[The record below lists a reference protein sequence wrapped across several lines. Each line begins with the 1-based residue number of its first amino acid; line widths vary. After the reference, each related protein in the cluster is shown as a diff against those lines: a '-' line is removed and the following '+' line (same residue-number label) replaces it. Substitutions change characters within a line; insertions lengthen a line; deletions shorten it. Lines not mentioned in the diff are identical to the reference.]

1 MNETR
6 QRQTGLERGINEV
19 MQLAITHHHPDIAQ
33 RLSDLNQ
40 ERVTDIY
47 TILFLGEFNRG
58 KSSLINCL
66 LRTDILPMD
75 VTPTTATINVI
86 RFNET
91 PSIRI
96 QHHDGTSESLP
107 FTANTLAG
115 FTVDAKTDH
124 ISFIEIGMPNPML
137 RADTVIVDT
146 PGVDDLDQQRVEV
159 TYNFVPQADAVVFV
173 LSALSALNRSEVE
186 FLQNAV
192 LKNGISRILFA
203 VNYMDSLNDTNPD
216 QLLSGLTNRIRTVI
230 PTHSGTVYPVSARR
244 ALRGIRMGD
253 SQTPNEIV
261 ALEQAIEALRE
272 TREMDKDSRLQ
283 FRFVEI
289 TEAFIEELESSAAVT
304 QATNEELASQVESL
318 RQSLAKREARLSLLR
333 NWIQERECEAKLMI
347 AKSCDE
353 FERKLQTELFDVIGG
368 YSGPDFEKF
377 LSLQVPKLVKV
388 RLRDWAE
395 MHGKP
400 LSALLMRIS
409 NEIAAA
415 LSRTFNATVAPIRR
429 SADWSGITETSFS
442 LPAIKVPNAMYRAGL
457 IGGAAAG
464 VVLLIGAP
472 VVLPMIAMF
481 GLPVLRDKLQEHNL
495 ANARPIAASHVRD
508 AVHNVSEALRD
519 SVMSSFEKELD
530 VIGEFSEKRFG
541 QLLFDMRKGIEAEQ
555 SKRIREHSKN
565 STNCDAINRT
575 IIQLRDVCKQ
585 LAETDSSDNHLV
597 VQPAISGE

>member
-1 MNETR
+1 MNETHQLHTELQQGIDQVSR
-6 QRQTGLERGINEV
+6 LATLHNRGG
-19 MQLAITHHHPDIAQ
+19 IAQ

-40 ERVTDIY
+40 ERLTDVY

-86 RFNET
+86 RFNDN
-91 PSIRI
+91 PGIRI
-96 QHHDGTSESLP
+96 QSHDGTSESLP
-107 FTANTLAG
+107 FAAQSLTA
-115 FTVDAKTDH
+115 FTGDAKTDKV
-124 ISFIEIGMPNPML
+124 SFIEIGMPNPLL
-137 RADTVIVDT
+137 RSNTVIVDT
-146 PGVDDLDQQRVEV
+146 PGVDDLDQQRVEI

-173 LSALSALNRSEVE
+173 LSALSALNKSEVE

-192 LKNGISRILFA
+192 LKNGINRILFA
-203 VNYMDSLNDTNPD
+203 VNYMDSLNDTNPER
-216 QLLSGLTNRIRTVI
+216 LLSGLTNRIRTAI
-230 PTHSGTVYPVSARR
+230 PSHSGTVYPVSARR

-253 SQTPNEIV
+253 SQPPNEIV

-272 TREMDKDSRLQ
+272 TREIDKDSR
-283 FRFVEI
+283 FRSRLVAI
-289 TEAFIEELESSAAVT
+289 TEAFIEELASSAALT
-304 QATNEELASQVESL
+304 RATNEELASQVESL
-318 RQSLAKREARLSLLR
+318 RQSLARREARLGLLR

-347 AKSCDE
+347 TKSCDA
-353 FERKLQTELFDVIGG
+353 FERALQTELLDIIGG
-368 YSGPDFEKF
+368 YSGADFEKF

-395 MHGKP
+395 IHGKP

-409 NEIAAA
+409 NEIAAS
-415 LSRTFNATVAPIRR
+415 LSRTFNSTVAPIRR

-464 VVLLIGAP
+464 VVLLMGAP
-472 VVLPMIAMF
+472 VVMPMIAMF
-481 GLPVLRDKLQEHNL
+481 GLPVLRDRLQEHNL
-495 ANARPIAASHVRD
+495 ANARPIACSHVQD

-519 SVMSSFEKELD
+519 SVMSSFAQELNA
-530 VIGEFSEKRFG
+530 IGELAEKRFG
-541 QLLFDMRKGIEAEQ
+541 QLLFDMRNGVEAEQ
-555 SKRIREHSKN
+555 ARRIEQHSRN
-565 STNCDAINRT
+565 SANCDSIDRA

-585 LAETDSSDNHLV
+585 LAETGSSDNHQVL
-597 VQPAISGE
+597 QPAISGE